1 MDERIINF
9 TNYWHRRWIKPIPR
23 HESEK
28 ISIHYLFP
36 TRLCKF
42 FKCNSFSSQTDAVS
56 SENCLHYRLG
66 AMKNHK
72 NRIYFHMQ
80 APLSPLM
87 IHSLVKKTISKG
99 PSMYSN
105 CLASKKK
112 NLWFA
117 LIQLVLKYADNQRGE
132 EDGWTWLSPWFWKTI
147 LCPRFFFRVVSYFAI
162 LTHS

>member
-1 MDERIINF
+1 
-9 TNYWHRRWIKPIPR
+9 
-23 HESEK
+23 
-28 ISIHYLFP
+28 
-36 TRLCKF
+36 
-42 FKCNSFSSQTDAVS
+42 
-56 SENCLHYRLG
+56 
-66 AMKNHK
+66 MKNHK

-87 IHSLVKKTISKG
+87 IHSLVKKPISKG

-132 EDGWTWLSPWFWKTI
+132 EDGWTWLSPWFWKTLTSVQGSSFVWFLI
-147 LCPRFFFRVVSYFAI
+147 LPFSHTAKTRNGVDDADVCFVKVYRKKMRMFDDLIDFSPFCFLIYKRWVVAKTI
-162 LTHS
+162 A